1 MLKEEG
7 IILFYMIKR
16 ALKLRP
22 VIKDQTD
29 YKAYRNKG
37 KYKNL

>member
-1 MLKEEG
+1 ME
-7 IILFYMIKR
+7 R
-16 ALKLRP
+16 ALKLRF
-22 VIKDQTD
+22 VIKDWID